1 MKNKLLISLIILAV
15 IFGTGTF
22 IAVKNSTTSNS
33 LSNSSNNATNSQSD
47 KDKAENNESELVN
60 NAENNEEE
68 VPKEENNITDEQN
81 NNNNNSSESE
91 KKDTQKTEPKK
102 EEKKT
107 TNNDEQEKPK
117 SEPKKEEKK
126 TTNNDEQEKPK
137 SEPVIEDRS
146 VKSLSFNNNYITKEV
161 SSGLSYNGG
170 SYVTISSM
178 SYLTKSL
185 DEVKKMN
192 TIIVNPSNA
201 EYNEISYTSSNKN
214 VADFVDN
221 ELRIYTYGETT
232 ITATTD
238 NGVSGSY
245 KVKFI
250 PALSVKMTA
259 MRKIDYTSTKK
270 PFPYYIGFQFNISSM
285 SCNMSQQFE
294 LDLTL
299 YREDQK
305 VDNVKISN
313 DYKSNRYVIYTLEDI
328 AGNYYA
334 EYTITDKCN
343 NNTKTGKSRTVY
355 ISTESDQTY
364 GA

>member
-15 IFGTGTF
+15 VFGTGTF
-22 IAVKNSTTSNS
+22 IAIKNSTTSNS
-33 LSNSSNNATNSQSD
+33 LSYSSNNASNSQSN
-47 KDKAENNESELVN
+47 KDKTENNESELVN

-68 VPKEENNITDEQN
+68 VPKEENNIINEQN
-81 NNNNNSSESE
+81 NNNNNSSENE
-91 KKDTQKTEPKK
+91 KKSTQNTETKK

-107 TNNDEQEKPK
+107 TND
-117 SEPKKEEKK
+117 
-126 TTNNDEQEKPK
+126 DEQEKPK
-137 SEPVIEDRS
+137 SEPVIEDKS
-146 VKSLSFNNNYITKEV
+146 VKSLSFNNSYITKEV
-161 SSGLSYNGG
+161 PSGLNYNGG
-170 SYVTISSM
+170 GYVTISSM

-192 TIIVNPSNA
+192 TIIVNPINA

-232 ITATTD
+232 ITATSD

-259 MRKIDYTSTKK
+259 TRKKDYTSTKK
-270 PFPYYIGFQFNISSM
+270 PFPYYIGIQFNVSSM
-285 SCNMSQQFE
+285 PCNMSQQFE
-294 LDLTL
+294 LDLKL
-299 YREDQK
+299 YRENQK

-313 DYKSNRYVIYTLEDI
+313 DYNSNHYVIYTLEDI

-355 ISTESDQTY
+355 ISTDSEQIY

>member
-91 KKDTQKTEPKK
+91 KKDTQKT
-102 EEKKT
+102 
-107 TNNDEQEKPK
+107 
-117 SEPKKEEKK
+117 EPKKEEKK